1 MSDLLALKT
10 QTVFTQC
17 CSQLSSRLVTF
28 HMFAG
33 VCVLYTFLCVLYI
46 FLCVLYTFLCVLYTF
61 LCVLYTF
68 LCLVTSNIELWIRW

>member
-1 MSDLLALKT
+1 MRTEEEHAMSDLLALKT

-33 VCVLYTFLCVLYI
+33 VCVLYTFLCE
-46 FLCVLYTFLCVLYTF
+46 
-61 LCVLYTF
+61 LYTF